1 MVKNCKAQGLSLA
14 PLSDEHVYA
23 GVPRKTLVS
32 KTPAQILPMSTTP
45 LSVSDSLG
53 AIWAIDD
60 THHGRMEL
68 ELLIEF
74 GIWCPDGLN
83 ISEFRQATGL
93 TNTTLGE
100 RKATASLSP
109 SYAPSA
115 AILPAPP
122 PALSVSRALKDTATT
137 PPAPPVPF
145 ILGALKAS
153 PVLPA
158 PPPAPFLFG
167 APKDTP
173 ASPAH
178 SAFRA
183 LKTPVSPAI
192 SYVPFMF

>member
-1 MVKNCKAQGLSLA
+1 
-14 PLSDEHVYA
+14 
-23 GVPRKTLVS
+23 
-32 KTPAQILPMSTTP
+32 MSTTP

-60 THHGRMEL
+60 THHGCMEL
-68 ELLIEF
+68 ELLIGF

-83 ISEFRQATGL
+83 IFEFRQATGL

-122 PALSVSRALKDTATT
+122 PAFSVSRALKDTATT

-145 ILGALKAS
+145 ILGALTAS
-153 PVLPA
+153 PVQPA
-158 PPPAPFLFG
+158 PPPAPLLFG

-173 ASPAH
+173 AYPVH
-178 SAFRA
+178 SAPLVGA
-183 LKTPVSPAI
+183 LTAPVPPATHAPLMFAASMTSATTPLLHLCLEL
-192 SYVPFMF
+192 